1 MGLDRRVST
10 RDPEP
15 VDETDDDEALR
26 WAGDDARGQ
35 ASPRLRDE
43 TDADEAVGVAEPVA
57 EERAPLSARD
67 RAFRVGTAAFGVV
80 VLAESI
86 GWIFSVQ
93 LLVYPGLDLP
103 GEIMW
108 QFGEFLAMVAPALW
122 FAAALTLTPD
132 GIRRRGV
139 KRMLALLVGALV
151 LVPWP
156 ALGYWIGSTQ

>member
-43 TDADEAVGVAEPVA
+43 ADAEPQAASADAVA
-57 EERAPLSARD
+57 PERAPVSARD
-67 RAFRVGTAAFGVV
+67 RAFRVGTAAFGAVF
-80 VLAESI
+80 LAASI

-93 LLVYPGLDLP
+93 LLAYPGLDLP

-132 GIRRRGV
+132 SARRRGV